1 MKINNY
7 NNFLILEKYDKNIRA
22 KLIELGVTDK
32 DELER
37 QVKLSKEGHLGAYLH
52 SKGDK
57 FWYVTSNIFR
67 CNCGKKKN

>member
-1 MKINNY
+1 MTKINNY
-7 NNFLILEKYDKNIRA
+7 NQFLILEKYDQNIRA

-32 DELER
+32 SELER

-57 FWYVTSNIFR
+57 CF
-67 CNCGKKKN
+67 